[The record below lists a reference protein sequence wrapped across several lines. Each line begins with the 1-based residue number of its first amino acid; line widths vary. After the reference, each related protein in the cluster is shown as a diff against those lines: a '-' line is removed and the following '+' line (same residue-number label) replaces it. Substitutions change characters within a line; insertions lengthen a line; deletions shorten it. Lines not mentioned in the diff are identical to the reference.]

1 MFSFLA
7 RVLGLFAL
15 AIALATAV
23 MDITRSIGASEIV
36 VTPLGATWAGIN
48 FSSIQ
53 LAQAAVQRYVH
64 PLIWDPGI
72 QFFLGWPTWL
82 FFGVLAIIL
91 LFLGRPRRR
100 KFGRFA
106 EKR

>member
-23 MDITRSIGASEIV
+23 MDITRSIGASEMVI
-36 VTPLGATWAGIN
+36 TPLGATWVSLSL
-48 FSSIQ
+48 SSIQ
-53 LAQAAVQRYVH
+53 LAQAAIQRYVH
-64 PLIWDPGI
+64 PFLWDPVI
-72 QFFLGWPTWL
+72 QWILLWPTWL
-82 FFGVLAIIL
+82 VFAIVAF
-91 LFLGRPRRR
+91 LFLWLGRPRRR

-106 EKR
+106 EKS